1 MTSDLMSRLL
11 SGNLRDPDGSGLLSV
26 PTRHII
32 IADHLAGEEATLVAN
47 LGLGREALLL
57 ADANT
62 FSVLG
67 KRVGTALAAGMTINA
82 LVLDGVVKPDMET
95 VARVAAAIGKA
106 DFLIAVGSGT
116 INDLAKYAAAR
127 ANKPYVVFAT
137 APSMNGYT
145 SVNAAI
151 TDHGHKKSLPA
162 QAPVAA
168 YFDLTVLS
176 NAPARLICS
185 GFGDS
190 LCRSTAQADWQLSH
204 LLLETPYRSA
214 PFMLLSEDEPA
225 LLNSGNALL
234 EGDRRAMAS
243 LVRTLVM
250 SGFGMTICGGSYPA
264 SQAEHLISHY
274 IDMFGNPDWPMSYH
288 GEHIAVTTL
297 SIARLQARLL
307 AAPRLDW
314 RPAEIDEADMLRRFG
329 DAAGHEIL
337 GEFSAKRAKVMARGD
352 IARRIGDGWAGISAE
367 IRKSFVSPEILA
379 EACASIGAPTQPAD
393 IGVPDSFY
401 AEALHHA
408 REIRS
413 RFTCL
418 DLNCDAIPVPALAEV
433 S

>member
-1 MTSDLMSRLL
+1 MSRLL
-11 SGNLRDPDGSGLLSV
+11 SGTLSDPDGGGMLSV
-26 PTRHII
+26 PTRHIA
-32 IADHLAGEEATLVAN
+32 IADDLAGQEAALLAQA
-47 LGLGREALLL
+47 GLGKSALLL

-62 FSVLG
+62 FAVLG
-67 KRVGTALAAGMTINA
+67 QRVATAVAGVLTVRT
-82 LVLDGVVKPDMET
+82 LVLEGMPKPDMET
-95 VARVAAAIGKA
+95 VGKVAAAIGDA

-116 INDLAKYAAAR
+116 INDLAKYAAHR

-151 TDHGHKKSLPA
+151 TEHGHKKSLPA
-162 QAPVAA
+162 RAPVAA

-176 NAPARLICS
+176 EAPARLIRS

-204 LLLETPYRSA
+204 LLLGTPYRSA
-214 PFMLLSEDEPA
+214 PFMLLAVDEPQ
-225 LLNSGNALL
+225 LLRSGKALL
-234 EGDRRAMAS
+234 EGDRLAMAS

-264 SQAEHLISHY
+264 SQAEHLVSHY
-274 IDMFGNPDWPMSYH
+274 IDMFGSADWPMSYH

-307 AAPRLDW
+307 SAPWLDW
-314 RPAEIDEADMLRRFG
+314 RPQILDNVDFMHRYGA
-329 DAAGHEIL
+329 AAGNEIWA
-337 GEFSAKRAKVMARGD
+337 EMSAKRAAVMARGD
-352 IARRIGDGWAGISAE
+352 IARRLAEDWGEISAE
-367 IRKSFVSPEILA
+367 IRKDFVAPDLLA
-379 EACASIGAPTQPAD
+379 AACASIGAPTRPAD
-393 IGVPDSFY
+393 IGVPDAFY
-401 AEALHHA
+401 GDALRHA
-408 REIRS
+408 REIRN

-418 DLNCDAIPVPALAEV
+418 DLDCDTKPVPALAEV